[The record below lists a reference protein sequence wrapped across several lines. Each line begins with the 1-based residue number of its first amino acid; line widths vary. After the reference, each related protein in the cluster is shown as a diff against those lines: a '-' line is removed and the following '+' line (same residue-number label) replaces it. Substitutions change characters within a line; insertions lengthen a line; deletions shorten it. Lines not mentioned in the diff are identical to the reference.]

1 MKKVIYFILLS
12 ALSLSVVFAVNT
24 EAQARSCTESYKQ
37 YTQRAE
43 KDIKNLLMKQVE
55 LSNKNDI
62 KALENFYAEDYRNSD
77 AFDKTTTFALI
88 KDNYKIYPD
97 LKVSLKINNIE
108 VNGKYAVADVYEY
121 ASKNNIKRDDIDY
134 KGKLKAEGRTLYYL
148 ENRNGKW
155 LITSEQSIYEKNSVT
170 FGEAD
175 YADVKLITPM
185 IVSAGEQ
192 YSAELKINNLPG
204 TAVVMGSI
212 TTTPAT
218 YPIPEE
224 DDTNDPYRVFEDT
237 SLERIF
243 FANRDNIN
251 EYVAGTLGITRSKP
265 VPNGDIKLYMS
276 GLAFLM
282 TKVNV
287 IPENTKYIPE
297 KNIVEVVQR
306 QLEDIEQDS
315 IEPDDIL
322 PNDEFVKESAGV
334 ND

>member
-12 ALSLSVVFAVNT
+12 ALSLSVVFVSDI
-24 EAQARSCTESYKQ
+24 EAQARNCTETYKQ

-43 KDIKNLLMKQVE
+43 KDIRNLLMKQAD
-55 LSNKNDI
+55 LSNKNKI
-62 KALENFYAEDYRNSD
+62 KELEDFYAEDYRNSD
-77 AFDKTTTFALI
+77 AFDKNTTFALI
-88 KDNYKIYPD
+88 KDNYKMYPD
-97 LKVSLKINNIE
+97 LKVSLKVNNVE
-108 VNGKYAVADVYEY
+108 VNGKYAVADVYEF
-121 ASKNNIKRDDIDY
+121 ASKNNIQRDDIDY
-134 KGKLKAEGRTLYYL
+134 KGKLRAEGRTLYYL

-155 LITSEQSIYEKNSVT
+155 VITSEQSIYEKNSVT

-175 YADVKLITPM
+175 YADVKLVAPM
-185 IVSAGEQ
+185 IVPAGEQ

-212 TTTPAT
+212 TTTQAT
-218 YPIPEE
+218 YPVPEG
-224 DDTNDPYRVFEDT
+224 DDSNDPYRVFEDT

-243 FANRDNIN
+243 FANKDNIH

-282 TKVNV
+282 TKVTV
-287 IPENTKYIPE
+287 IPMNTKYIPE
-297 KNIVEVVQR
+297 KNIVEVVNR
-306 QLEDIEQDS
+306 QLEDVIQDS

-322 PNDEFVKESAGV
+322 PNDDFIKESAGG

>member
-1 MKKVIYFILLS
+1 MKKVIYFVLLS
-12 ALSLSVVFAVNT
+12 ALSLSVNFALDIEV
-24 EAQARSCTESYKQ
+24 QARSCTETYKQ

-43 KDIKNLLMKQVE
+43 KDIRNLLLKQVE
-55 LSNKNDI
+55 LSNKNNI
-62 KALENFYAEDYRNSD
+62 KELENFYAEDYRNSD
-77 AFDKTTTFALI
+77 AFDKHTTFALI

-97 LKVSLKINNIE
+97 LKVSAKINSVE
-108 VNGKYAVADVYEY
+108 VNGKYAVADVYEF
-121 ASKNNIKRDDIDY
+121 ASKNNIKRDDIEY

-155 LITSEQSIYEKNSVT
+155 LITSEQSIYEKNSVI
-170 FGEAD
+170 FGEAE

-185 IVSAGEQ
+185 IVPAGEQ

-212 TTTPAT
+212 TNSLAT

-224 DDTNDPYRVFEDT
+224 DDSNDPYRIFEDT

-243 FANRDNIN
+243 FANKDNIN

-265 VPNGDIKLYMS
+265 VPNGDVKLYMS
-276 GLAFLM
+276 GLAFVM
-282 TKVNV
+282 TKISV
-287 IPENTKYIPE
+287 IPENKNYIPE
-297 KNIVEVVQR
+297 QNIVEVVNK
-306 QLEDIEQDS
+306 QLEDVIQDS

-322 PNDEFVKESAGV
+322 PNDNFVKESAGA

>member
-1 MKKVIYFILLS
+1 M
-12 ALSLSVVFAVNT
+12 VV
-24 EAQARSCTESYKQ
+24 
-37 YTQRAE
+37 
-43 KDIKNLLMKQVE
+43 
-55 LSNKNDI
+55 
-62 KALENFYAEDYRNSD
+62 
-77 AFDKTTTFALI
+77 
-88 KDNYKIYPD
+88 P
-97 LKVSLKINNIE
+97 
-108 VNGKYAVADVYEY
+108 
-121 ASKNNIKRDDIDY
+121 
-134 KGKLKAEGRTLYYL
+134 
-148 ENRNGKW
+148 
-155 LITSEQSIYEKNSVT
+155 
-170 FGEAD
+170 
-175 YADVKLITPM
+175 
-185 IVSAGEQ
+185 AGEQ

-212 TTTPAT
+212 TNSLAT

-224 DDTNDPYRVFEDT
+224 DDSNDPYRIFEDT

-251 EYVAGTLGITRSKP
+251 EYVAGTFGITRSKP

-276 GLAFLM
+276 GLAFIM

-306 QLEDIEQDS
+306 QLEDIEQCS

-334 ND
+334 DD